1 MYLSYTE
8 PDFWEMR
15 RVAIFIVPL
24 RVLDRQRLL
33 VLWQQVKI
41 AVYSPQQPE
50 EIQPHGKQRDD
61 K

>member
-15 RVAIFIVPL
+15 RAAIFTVPL
-24 RVLDRQRLL
+24 WVLDRQCLL

-50 EIQPHGKQRDD
+50 EIQPHGEQRDH